1 MQAAA
6 RRPRTNHLDLAQ
18 RILDVARQR
27 GFGPGAHLPE
37 QQIASLCNVS
47 RTPVRAALRL
57 LTEQGV
63 VRWEADTGYRLAVDL
78 AAQAAIARELPVAEE
93 DELTEAILRDRSAR
107 RLDQTVTVGGLM
119 KRYSSERKT
128 VLKALQRL
136 TEENLLD
143 RAPGQSWLFRRAPD
157 DPEAQGESYEFRLLL
172 EPAAIVAPGFQ
183 LDGARAAV
191 LRQGMDALAA
201 LPDAAF
207 DSREFQRLDIEFHGM
222 IADGA
227 ANRFVTDALS
237 DHLRLRRLPGTYA
250 GVNVFRLKQSLREHL
265 TILDHLESR
274 QYEVAADLLRVH
286 LRLSRSQRP
295 QAASRGAPAL
305 FGMISRPD

>member
-57 LTEQGV
+57 LTDQGV
-63 VRWEADTGYRLAVDL
+63 VRWEAETGYRLAVDL
-78 AAQAAIARELPVAEE
+78 AAQVAVATELPVTEE
-93 DELTEAILRDRSAR
+93 DELAEAILRDRSAR

-119 KRYSSERKT
+119 RRYDAERKT

-172 EPAAIVAPGFQ
+172 EPAAILAPGFR
-183 LDGARAAV
+183 LDGARAVA
-191 LRQGMDALAA
+191 LRQRMEALLS
-201 LPDAAF
+201 LPDADFDIRAF
-207 DSREFQRLDIEFHGM
+207 QAIDAEFHTM
-222 IADGA
+222 IAGGA
-227 ANRFVTDALS
+227 ANRTVTASAVVPLPARSVALTTS
-237 DHLRLRRLPGTYA
+237 
-250 GVNVFRLKQSLREHL
+250 E
-265 TILDHLESR
+265 
-274 QYEVAADLLRVH
+274 
-286 LRLSRSQRP
+286 
-295 QAASRGAPAL
+295 
-305 FGMISRPD
+305 